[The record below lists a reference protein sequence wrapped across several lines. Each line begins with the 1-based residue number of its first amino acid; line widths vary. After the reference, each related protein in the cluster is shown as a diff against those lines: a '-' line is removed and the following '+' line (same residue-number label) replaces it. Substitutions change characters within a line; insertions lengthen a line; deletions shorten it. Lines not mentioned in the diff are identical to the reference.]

1 MDNNLFNEKQIE
13 YMYSNPSFFR
23 FVNEFFSTYSLTSQ
37 NMDMKIDAGSLT
49 DSDLN
54 IYIRIILSN
63 LSEFRK
69 MLSSIEKSLSYM
81 YKDKIQTFDG
91 EIHGHLRVQKY
102 LQTKTQ
108 VRYPKEYPCLIK
120 ERTSATPENIF
131 LIFIVDYLIHLLDRF
146 DKRLRQYGGNLYLS
160 EKNLIDEYKRILT
173 SFERKTYF
181 KDCLIEVR
189 KILKEYG
196 NEFSETLVNEIKI
209 RSLKGKIRN
218 YQAYEQIF
226 NWYWRYRQGSIVLDS
241 NKTMQMIRYSDDF
254 SNRLF
259 ELWCLFSIKE
269 TFVNEFGMNIISE
282 RNIMD
287 VGSKSVFT
295 LQTNTGGIVDIFYQR
310 GASLYWSDQIEPR
323 WKYIGNDS
331 KQKRLVGIPDISIK
345 YQAET
350 NTLVMIDLKNRIR
363 SSGNNSEEIYK
374 MIGYFD
380 NFRNMFQ
387 EKYSSDIKKQAIL
400 IFRNDISPF
409 SERLMSEHDLLLN
422 TYSVSPSQKDI
433 LNVEQFKEICQCI
446 LDSQGI
452 DGKTSSVYG
461 NYQKEKEKL
470 SEAFDES
477 NEDERFYTLS
487 DRNHAIICNMFSFGE
502 LQEELPKQMELLRQN
517 YFPHIWDE
525 MALKTKEIL
534 AMADCLFSGMKECE
548 GADYAPICLEYCR
561 GMEVQLNQLIFQPFR
576 SSHDVS
582 LLARRNRLYE
592 KMQENREMTL
602 GECVFFLD
610 KCTHRAHPMTEL
622 KTFIDGFVK
631 NPNIFYSEVVSM
643 MRDINTNIR
652 RLSAHTTIMTYD
664 ELVNTR
670 QQILGIGYMN
680 IFYQMLDKR

>member
-189 KILKEYG
+189 RILKEYG

-582 LLARRNRLYE
+582 LLARRNRFYE

>member
-91 EIHGHLRVQKY
+91 EIHGHLQVQKY

-189 KILKEYG
+189 KILKKYG
-196 NEFSETLVNEIKI
+196 DEFSETLVNEIKI

-269 TFVNEFGMNIISE
+269 TFVNEFGMNLISE

-287 VGSKSVFT
+287 VGSNSVFT

-387 EKYSSDIKKQAIL
+387 EKYSSEIKKQAIL

-487 DRNHAIICNMFSFGE
+487 DRNHAIISNMFSFGE

-525 MALKTKEIL
+525 MAAKTKEIL
-534 AMADCLFSGMKECE
+534 AMADCLFGGMKECD

-561 GMEVQLNQLIFQPFR
+561 GLEVQLNQLIFQPFR
-576 SSHDVS
+576 DSHDVAS
-582 LLARRNRLYE
+582 LARRNRFYE

-610 KCTHRAHPMTEL
+610 KCTHRAYPMTEL
-622 KTFIDGFVK
+622 KTFIDGFVR

-680 IFYQMLDKR
+680 LFYQMLDKR

>member
-461 NYQKEKEKL
+461 NY
-470 SEAFDES
+470 
-477 NEDERFYTLS
+477 
-487 DRNHAIICNMFSFGE
+487 
-502 LQEELPKQMELLRQN
+502 
-517 YFPHIWDE
+517 
-525 MALKTKEIL
+525 
-534 AMADCLFSGMKECE
+534 
-548 GADYAPICLEYCR
+548 
-561 GMEVQLNQLIFQPFR
+561 
-576 SSHDVS
+576 
-582 LLARRNRLYE
+582 
-592 KMQENREMTL
+592 
-602 GECVFFLD
+602 
-610 KCTHRAHPMTEL
+610 
-622 KTFIDGFVK
+622 
-631 NPNIFYSEVVSM
+631 
-643 MRDINTNIR
+643 
-652 RLSAHTTIMTYD
+652 
-664 ELVNTR
+664 
-670 QQILGIGYMN
+670 
-680 IFYQMLDKR
+680 

>member
-91 EIHGHLRVQKY
+91 EIHGHLQVQKC

-173 SFERKTYF
+173 SFERKNYF

-582 LLARRNRLYE
+582 LLARRNRFYE